1 MKVKKIVSLGLAVV
15 MAFSMAACGG
25 KNADSSAG
33 GKTAEATESAAAPAD
48 NVQEQMAASGLQTAN
63 SETGNTQK
71 TDETVVIQL
80 GSYPDYLWHPGAE
93 QSGAK
98 EEQVINSAILDRLVD
113 YDEVTNQVV
122 PMLAE
127 SWEDDGQSFT
137 FHLRSGVKMTD
148 GSDLTADDVVYSV
161 NVWKEKCATN
171 DTGKYIEG
179 VEKVDDST
187 VTIKFNCV
195 APEILKMLTWGN
207 FGIVSE
213 DEVNAVG
220 GLEAAS
226 QNPVM
231 GSGKYR
237 FKEAK
242 SGEYIILERNE
253 DYWDTNY
260 YGYFKEIKF
269 TFVNDSNAKVSAVMS
284 GDAQVACDMPVAQA
298 NSFSTNEELRTY
310 LYPNGEVEH
319 LFFNIGEGHPTS
331 DILVRQAI
339 DKALDYDAI
348 AAVATAGYGTQAL
361 SYVQKDA
368 TYYTEGWTTEEKAVD
383 IEGAKELLAQAGYD
397 ESNPLKITTVTLPD
411 LVDVYTV
418 MQANLKAA
426 GIELEIQQV
435 DMGGFVPAMLFD
447 KSYDIV
453 AIGDNLIMRTPQ
465 MPQFVSAGIV
475 FGGPNKELPEHIDI
489 LTRLMAASDAEAP
502 AILDEYHAQ
511 LKEDYVCT
519 NLYEILYATIV
530 GKDIKGF
537 SVRERGWIDITTLY
551 R

>member
-1 MKVKKIVSLGLAVV
+1 MKVRKLVSLGLVAV
-15 MAFSMAACGG
+15 MALSLAACGG
-25 KNADSSAG
+25 NG
-33 GKTAEATESAAAPAD
+33 GDKPATGTEASGGS
-48 NVQEQMAASGLQTAN
+48 VQEQMEASGLQTAN
-63 SETGNTQK
+63 SETGNTQT
-71 TDETVVIQL
+71 TDETIVVQL

-93 QSGAK
+93 QSGAN
-98 EEQVINSAILDRLVD
+98 EEQIINSAILDRLVD
-113 YDEVTNQVV
+113 YDEVTNEVV

-127 SWEDDGQSFT
+127 SWEDDGQTFT

-148 GSDLTADDVVYSV
+148 GSDFTADDVVYSV

-171 DTGKYIEG
+171 DTGKYIES

-187 VTIKFNCV
+187 VAIKFNCV
-195 APEILKMLTWGN
+195 APEILKMLSWGN

-231 GSGKYR
+231 GSGKYK

-242 SGEYIILERNE
+242 TGEYIILERNDNYWNP
-253 DYWDTNY
+253 DYK
-260 YGYFKEIKF
+260 GYFKEIKF

-284 GDAQVACDMPVAQA
+284 GDAQVAYDMPVAQA
-298 NSFSTNEELRTY
+298 NSFATNEELRTY
-310 LYPNGEVEH
+310 LYTNGEVEH
-319 LFFNIGEGHPTS
+319 LFFNMGEGHPTS
-331 DILVRQAI
+331 DVLVRQAI

-348 AAVATAGYGTQAL
+348 AAVATAGFGTQAL
-361 SYVQKDA
+361 SYVQKA
-368 TYYTEGWTTEEKAVD
+368 APYYKEGWTAEEKAVD
-383 IEGAKELLAQAGYD
+383 IEGAKDLLAQAGYD

-411 LVDVYTV
+411 LMDVYTV
-418 MQANLKAA
+418 MQANLKEA

-453 AIGDNLIMRTPQ
+453 AIGDNLVMRTPQ
-465 MPQFVSAGIV
+465 MPQFVSPGIV
-475 FGGPNKELPEHIDI
+475 FGGPNKELPDHVEI
-489 LTRLMAASDAEAP
+489 LTRLMAASDADAP
-502 AILDEYHAQ
+502 AILEEYQ
-511 LKEDYVCT
+511 NKLKEDYACT
-519 NLYEILYATIV
+519 NLYEAYRASIV

-537 SVRERGWIDITTLY
+537 AIRERGYIDVTTLY
-551 R
+551 K